1 MNTFES
7 EKLLNVFIFILKCIE
22 KCDNIYKNKCSK
34 GENEMEYILIYFAVI
49 SLITI
54 IATVYDKKAAKSR
67 PKHRVPEKI
76 LFLLAILG
84 GSVAEYLTMLR
95 IRHKTKH
102 KRFMIGLPIIIAL
115 QVVILWLILTQE
127 FNF

>member
-1 MNTFES
+1 
-7 EKLLNVFIFILKCIE
+7 
-22 KCDNIYKNKCSK
+22 
-34 GENEMEYILIYFAVI
+34 MEYILIYFVAI

-54 IATVYDKKAAKSR
+54 IVTAYDKKAAKKCS
-67 PKHRVPEKI
+67 KHRVPEKI

-84 GSVAEYLTMLR
+84 GSLAEYLTMLK

-102 KRFMIGLPIIIAL
+102 KRFMIGLPIIILL
-115 QVVILWLILTQE
+115 QVISIWLILTQG

>member
-1 MNTFES
+1 
-7 EKLLNVFIFILKCIE
+7 
-22 KCDNIYKNKCSK
+22 
-34 GENEMEYILIYFAVI
+34 MEYIFIYFVAV

-54 IATVYDKKAAKSR
+54 IVTAYDKKAAKKWT
-67 PKHRVPEKI
+67 KHRVPEKI

-84 GSVAEYLTMLR
+84 GSVAEFLTMLK

-102 KRFMIGLPIIIAL
+102 KRFMIGLPIIILL
-115 QVVILWLILTQE
+115 QVISIWLILTQE

>member
-1 MNTFES
+1 
-7 EKLLNVFIFILKCIE
+7 
-22 KCDNIYKNKCSK
+22 
-34 GENEMEYILIYFAVI
+34 MEYILIYFAVI

-76 LFLLAILG
+76 LFLLAIVG

-102 KRFMIGLPIIIAL
+102 KRFMIGLPIIIVL

>member
-1 MNTFES
+1 
-7 EKLLNVFIFILKCIE
+7 
-22 KCDNIYKNKCSK
+22 
-34 GENEMEYILIYFAVI
+34 MEYILIYFAVI
-49 SLITI
+49 SLVTAIV
-54 IATVYDKKAAKSR
+54 TVCDKKAAKSR

-84 GSVAEYLTMLR
+84 GSVAEYLTMLK

-102 KRFMIGLPIIIAL
+102 KRFMIGLPIIMAL

>member
-1 MNTFES
+1 
-7 EKLLNVFIFILKCIE
+7 
-22 KCDNIYKNKCSK
+22 
-34 GENEMEYILIYFAVI
+34 MEYILIYFVAI

-54 IATVYDKKAAKSR
+54 IVTVYDKKAANKWT
-67 PKHRVPEKI
+67 KHRVPEKI

-84 GSVAEYLTMLR
+84 GSLAEYLTMLK

-102 KRFMIGLPIIIAL
+102 KRFMIGLPIIILL
-115 QVVILWLILTQE
+115 QVISIWLILTQG

>member
-1 MNTFES
+1 
-7 EKLLNVFIFILKCIE
+7 
-22 KCDNIYKNKCSK
+22 
-34 GENEMEYILIYFAVI
+34 MEYALIYLIVI
-49 SLITI
+49 SLVT
-54 IATVYDKKAAKSR
+54 ALVTNYDKKAAKSR

-84 GSVAEYLTMLR
+84 GSVAEYLTMLK

-102 KRFMIGLPIIIAL
+102 KRFMIGLPIIMVL